1 MAVVTNKC
9 NYSNTPKFIL
19 FYFFSS
25 VPQLPKGTIVLPA
38 RTEPSSQQYSQPT
51 VSQQKVLSSQRPPQT
66 LTVQLQPLTQPQQI
80 INQPQVTQHQTVP
93 RVTQQQTIQL
103 PQVTQHQTISAPIVT
118 QQQLIAPIVTQQ
130 ISTPIVTQQQTISA
144 PIVAQQQISAS
155 ILDQQQISAPIVT
168 QRQLS
173 TPIVNQQ
180 QQILA
185 PIVAQQQQQM
195 PSTSLVTTQPQHLP
209 QQQQFVTQQQYQQT
223 DQPKQNHPK
232 KQLEEELPIVSPE
245 VEDPNEPKTLIFVE
259 NLKETIYGVLKPKE
273 LEKIIHCRYCS
284 RKFTFLSEHLSHL
297 KKHTHDVDSVVEMSI
312 KIWVPDRR
320 LKCDKCKFKT
330 SYTLDYAKH
339 RDTHQIKGLAC
350 SKCQCEVSNPKSY
363 GEHMEI
369 HHPSIL
375 FSEEPS
381 KSDSM
386 ASSLS
391 QGIF

>member
-1 MAVVTNKC
+1 MAVMTNKC

-103 PQVTQHQTISAPIVT
+103 PQVTQHQNISAPIVT
-118 QQQLIAPIVTQQ
+118 QQQQLIAPIVTQQ
-130 ISTPIVTQQQTISA
+130 ISTTPIVTQQQTISA
-144 PIVAQQQISAS
+144 PIVAQQQQISAS
-155 ILDQQQISAPIVT
+155 ILDQQQISTPIVT
-168 QRQLS
+168 
-173 TPIVNQQ
+173 QQ

-195 PSTSLVTTQPQHLP
+195 PSNSLVTTQPQHLP
-209 QQQQFVTQQQYQQT
+209 QQQQQFVTQQQYQQT
-223 DQPKQNHPK
+223 DQLKQNHSK

-245 VEDPNEPKTLIFVE
+245 EEDPNEPKTLIFVE

-386 ASSLS
+386 ASSSS
-391 QGIF
+391 QGIFLDEKF